1 MDAFLVGCWLLVA
14 LALLSLGSLLAD
26 CQGLIAHVET
36 LVAQSEAR
44 KEKGDEANRLTQSA
58 GDLMTSPDKRA
69 HARVAA
75 ERSLHPPSKRSKAQ

>member
-36 LVAQSEAR
+36 LVAQSEALAAW
-44 KEKGDEANRLTQSA
+44 GEAR
-58 GDLMTSPDKRA
+58 
-69 HARVAA
+69 RVQ
-75 ERSLHPPSKRSKAQ
+75 K